1 MTCLGEQEICAIF
14 IKRLLDNSW
23 EFANLIMCTWN
34 LTGGAVL
41 AYFGWE
47 WLPPMEVKVM
57 FCYVRFSEQNNVNS
71 WCGCMISN
79 LEVGQVST
87 FLAPMCLFTPEVF
100 FVMSG
105 TIWIRDSKMHPLVI
119 LFYYCV
125 FTLHF
130 FTDVHVDNKCK
141 LISF

>member
-1 MTCLGEQEICAIF
+1 MRVC
-14 IKRLLDNSW
+14 KLDNVH
-23 EFANLIMCTWN
+23 MKPYR
-34 LTGGAVL
+34 GAVL

-57 FCYVRFSEQNNVNS
+57 FCSVRFWYQNNVNS

-87 FLAPMCLFTPEVF
+87 FLAPMCLFTLEVF

-119 LFYYCV
+119 LLLTLETIICV